1 MPPLVLDRDSRDFTG
16 LYCDFYPLVYS
27 VVYSKI
33 GDADDAGDITQD
45 VFIRF
50 YEKMGEVENPR
61 TWLLGVMRKEVV
73 EYYRKMRG
81 AAVNVDDLF
90 EDMNLAFVNGFRDAR
105 LIIQEALEDMGNF
118 FGEREKVLF
127 DLIAVSNFTYV
138 EAGQALGM
146 SLRQVKYRY
155 ALIVRRLIEC
165 LNRRGI
171 RNLED
176 LI

>member
-1 MPPLVLDRDSRDFTG
+1 MPALMLDRNSRNFTE
-16 LYCDFYPLVYS
+16 LYSDLYPLVYS

-33 GDADDAGDITQD
+33 GNADDAGDITQD
-45 VFIRF
+45 VFTRY
-50 YEKMGEVENPR
+50 YEKMGGVENPR
-61 TWLLGVMRKEVV
+61 TWLLGAMRIEVLG
-73 EYYRKMRG
+73 YFRKKRG

-90 EDMNLAFVNGFRDAR
+90 EDVNLSFVNGFRDAR
-105 LIIQEALEDMGNF
+105 LIIQESLEDMGNF
-118 FGEREKVLF
+118 VGEREKVLF
-127 DLIAVSNFTYV
+127 DLIAVSNFTHL

-146 SLRQVKYRY
+146 SLGQVKYRY
-155 ALIVRRLIEC
+155 GLIVRRLIEC

>member
-1 MPPLVLDRDSRDFTG
+1 MPSLKLDRNSRDFAEIYSD
-16 LYCDFYPLVYS
+16 LYPLVYS

-33 GDADDAGDITQD
+33 GNADDAGDITQD
-45 VFIRF
+45 VFTRY
-50 YEKMGEVENPR
+50 YEKMGGVENPR
-61 TWLLGVMRKEVV
+61 TWLLGAMRIEVLI
-73 EYYRKMRG
+73 YYNKKHG
-81 AAVNVDDLF
+81 EEVNVEDLF

-105 LIIQEALEDMGNF
+105 LIIQDALEDMDNF
-118 FGEREKVLF
+118 NGEREKVLF

-146 SLRQVKYRY
+146 SLHQVKYRY
-155 ALIVRRLIEC
+155 GLIVRRLIES